1 MKNEVAPM
9 AFIEMKNIR
18 KSFGSQEILHGVSL
32 SVEKGEVVSIIGP
45 SGAGKSTFLRCLNN
59 LETIQGGS
67 IRVEG
72 DYLAEEKD
80 GKVVYANDALSRKIL
95 GKMGMV
101 FQSFNLFPHMT
112 VLDNLLAA
120 PVYVKKMK
128 KEDVMPTAERLLR
141 KVGLWD
147 KKDVYPGSLSG
158 GQKQRVA
165 IARAL
170 TMAPEIMLFDEPT
183 SALDPETVK
192 SILQLLKDINKK
204 LGITIIMITHQMEVI
219 KQIADRV
226 AVIENGRIIEESSV
240 VDLFTAPKTE
250 TSRKFIG
257 SVISNYITESLQ
269 HIHFT
274 PDKHHHGHLTA
285 LRLSFRGDV
294 ADEPIVA
301 NLIRKYNLDVSILY
315 GNIDYIHG
323 VPFGKL
329 IVTMDGNETDISA
342 ALSHLKNLPIESE
355 VIGYVSGNH

>member
-120 PVYVKKMK
+120 PVYVKK
-128 KEDVMPTAERLLR
+128 
-141 KVGLWD
+141 
-147 KKDVYPGSLSG
+147 
-158 GQKQRVA
+158 
-165 IARAL
+165 
-170 TMAPEIMLFDEPT
+170 
-183 SALDPETVK
+183 
-192 SILQLLKDINKK
+192 
-204 LGITIIMITHQMEVI
+204 
-219 KQIADRV
+219 
-226 AVIENGRIIEESSV
+226 
-240 VDLFTAPKTE
+240 
-250 TSRKFIG
+250 
-257 SVISNYITESLQ
+257 
-269 HIHFT
+269 
-274 PDKHHHGHLTA
+274 
-285 LRLSFRGDV
+285 
-294 ADEPIVA
+294 
-301 NLIRKYNLDVSILY
+301 
-315 GNIDYIHG
+315 
-323 VPFGKL
+323 
-329 IVTMDGNETDISA
+329 
-342 ALSHLKNLPIESE
+342 
-355 VIGYVSGNH
+355 